1 MSGLSCLWSLNM
13 PQPASPTR
21 TFIVD
26 TSHSE
31 VTFQV
36 RHLLTKVRGR
46 FSNFSGT
53 VELDEARPDRSK
65 VSFVVQAG
73 SVDTGQD
80 DRDTHLKSADFF
92 AVDTFPTLTFA
103 SSRIIDRGNGQFDVA
118 GELTIRGVTQAMVL
132 PVSFLGRA
140 KDPWGTEKLAFETA
154 VTIDREEFGLVWN
167 APLEAGG
174 FLVGDQVTVSISLQ
188 MRPA

>member
-1 MSGLSCLWSLNM
+1 MSVAVMSQHTKTDWLALADQVGRDIARHAAKHDRNE
-13 PQPASPTR
+13 
-21 TFIVD
+21 TFVA
-26 TSHSE
+26 E
-31 VTFQV
+31 GF
-36 RHLLTKVRGR
+36 
-46 FSNFSGT
+46 
-53 VELDEARPDRSK
+53 A
-65 VSFVVQAG
+65 A
-73 SVDTGQD
+73 
-80 DRDTHLKSADFF
+80 LKSADFF
-92 AVDTFPTLTFA
+92 AVDTFPTLTFT

-174 FLVGDQVTVSISLQ
+174 FLVGDQVTEIGRAHV
-188 MRPA
+188 